1 MQDELQALHDDHTWD
16 IVPCPSGVKPIGCK
30 WVYTIKLGTDGSL
43 DRYKARLV
51 ALKNQQK
58 YSLDY
63 RKTFALVA
71 KRTTIHTIMA
81 IFVLKG

>member
-1 MQDELQALHDDHTWD
+1 
-16 IVPCPSGVKPIGCK
+16 
-30 WVYTIKLGTDGSL
+30 
-43 DRYKARLV
+43 V

-63 RKTFALVA
+63 KKKTFALVA
-71 KRTTIHTIMA
+71 KMTTIHTIMA